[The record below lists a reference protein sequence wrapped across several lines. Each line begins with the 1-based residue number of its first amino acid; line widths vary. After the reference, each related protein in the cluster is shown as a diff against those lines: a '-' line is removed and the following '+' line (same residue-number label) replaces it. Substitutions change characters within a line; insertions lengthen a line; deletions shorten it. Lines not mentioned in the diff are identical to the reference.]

1 MLLWIGSGT
10 YAGTSSTGTVAPLAS
25 PGMRQLPASATV
37 ANFKVRSFWQ
47 HAVLITFLV
56 TVTVHPSAVLCLC
69 HPSWGLLEALCFW
82 PVHPSVHAQW
92 RHSYQLAGDFLCIKY
107 FCELYLALCWS
118 VTSCRL
124 HWLHPYG
131 KLIGV
136 SGMCLAVNRLFGC
149 MSVRPSFI
157 PSLMHIFG
165 RVLQMTHH
173 VAAPCTN
180 VVSVDFT
187 PTVQGP
193 IHIFL
198 FLKLLLKCPFT
209 ILLQNLH
216 STISCAYCSEVCF

>member
-1 MLLWIGSGT
+1 MCAFWMVCPQLF
-10 YAGTSSTGTVAPLAS
+10 PL
-25 PGMRQLPASATV
+25 V
-37 ANFKVRSFWQ
+37 
-47 HAVLITFLV
+47 
-56 TVTVHPSAVLCLC
+56 
-69 HPSWGLLEALCFW
+69 
-82 PVHPSVHAQW
+82 
-92 RHSYQLAGDFLCIKY
+92 
-107 FCELYLALCWS
+107 YLALCWS

-180 VVSVDFT
+180 VASVDFT

-198 FLKLLLKCPFT
+198 FLKLMLKCPFT
-209 ILLQNLH
+209 ILLQNLD
-216 STISCAYCSEVCF
+216 STISCATVQRCVFRTLPWTVSYHRILKVSSMESSWSIDWETAKSTIDKSETAPRTTVDELFTVCMWALSYLHD